1 MSKKSPLVASAL
13 ALAVS
18 SAFAQS
24 QQPSSDATIGVFET
38 VVVMASKIEQQ
49 FQDVIPSVSVI
60 TREDIERT
68 QAQDLPSLLIGEP
81 GFEFGRNGGAGGT
94 TSFYLRGAD
103 SVNSA
108 LFIDGVRA
116 QTDRIGFF
124 NSADIPLHLIER
136 IEIIR
141 GNLGAIHG
149 EAAIGG
155 AIHIFTRR
163 YDKDPTGSVAVTLG
177 SRNTKEL
184 SAGYGGKIGDY
195 RLSIDATER
204 RTDGRSARVGASYNP
219 DNDGYVNRGLN
230 LRFTKS
236 LSTSTDLG
244 FFLTSFRG
252 ESDYDDSGASDTH
265 RLDRSNDSYG
275 VFVNTKLTENWKS
288 KIEFSRSTLKLEDY
302 LNGVQKTFLDG
313 GLSEGDQNT
322 IRWENEYNLTKTT
335 RLTGGVEASKSDFSG
350 RYYDTG
356 IWGYARSDTER
367 DTKAAYVGALSM
379 IGRFELQANLR
390 RDEIDAK
397 QLGAT
402 STDAKKTSWLLGA
415 GYWLADQVK
424 VTASRSTAFRA
435 PSPDEFVSEPTLQP
449 ENHKTS
455 EIGITYKNSFF
466 HTRLVRFI
474 TSSKNS
480 IVYRSDTYDY
490 ENINVENNGWE
501 SFSSFAY
508 KNWRAKLSLTAQDP
522 RNVTVSN
529 TRLARRARAFG
540 SIEVSYET
548 QAASYGGRVYS
559 SGSRTNSSFDVPTI
573 TLAPYTTVDLYARYR
588 INKEFVV
595 GARVENA
602 TNDDYQLAN
611 TYLTP
616 GRGVFFTLQYQP
628 KN

>member
-18 SAFAQS
+18 SAFAQE
-24 QQPSSDATIGVFET
+24 QPITVDSIAGVFET

-124 NSADIPLHLIER
+124 NSADIPLYLIER

-141 GNLGAIHG
+141 GNLGAVHG

-155 AIHIFTRR
+155 AIHIFTKR
-163 YDKDPTGSVAVTLG
+163 YEKEPSGSVAVTVG

-184 SAGYGGKIGDY
+184 SAGYGGKLGDY
-195 RLSIDATER
+195 RLAIDATER
-204 RTDGRSARVGASYNP
+204 RTDGRSARVGTSYNP
-219 DNDGYVNRGLN
+219 DNDGYVNQGLN
-230 LRFTKS
+230 FRFSKNFSNATE
-236 LSTSTDLG
+236 LG
-244 FFLTSFRG
+244 VFLTSFRG

-275 VFVNTKLTENWKS
+275 IFLQTKPTDSWKTKLEL
-288 KIEFSRSTLKLEDY
+288 SRSTLKLEDY
-302 LNGVQKTFLDG
+302 LNGVQKTFLNG

-322 IRWENEYNLTKTT
+322 LRWENDYRLTKST
-335 RLTGGVEASKSDFSG
+335 RLTGGLETSTSDFSG
-350 RYYDTG
+350 RYYDSSIFG
-356 IWGYARSDTER
+356 FARSDTSR
-367 DTKAAYVGALSM
+367 DTKAAYIGVLTTV
-379 IGRFELQANLR
+379 GRFELQANLR

-397 QLGAT
+397 QISAT
-402 STDAKKTSWLLGA
+402 SIEANETSWLLGA

-424 VTASRSTAFRA
+424 VTAARSTAFRA
-435 PSPDEFVSEPTLQP
+435 PSPDEFVSVPTLQP
-449 ENHKTS
+449 ENHKTD
-455 EIGITYKNSFF
+455 EIGLTYKNALFQ
-466 HTRLVRFI
+466 TRLVRFI
-474 TSSKNS
+474 SSSKNS
-480 IVYRSDTYDY
+480 IVYRSDTFDY
-490 ENINVENNGWE
+490 ENINIENNGWE
-501 SFSSFAY
+501 SFSSLMY

-540 SIEVSYET
+540 SFELSYEHDST
-548 QAASYGGRVYS
+548 TYGGRVYS
-559 SGSRTNSSFDVPTI
+559 SGSRKDSNFSSTV
-573 TLAPYTTVDLYARYR
+573 LAPYSTVDLYARYR
-588 INKEFVV
+588 LNKELVF
-595 GARVENA
+595 GARIENL

-616 GRGVFFTLQYQP
+616 GRGVFVSLSYQP
-628 KN
+628 RY

>member
-18 SAFAQS
+18 SAFGQTQTGTADS
-24 QQPSSDATIGVFET
+24 ITGVFET
-38 VVVMASKIEQQ
+38 VVVMAAKIEQQ

-60 TREDIERT
+60 TRDDIERT

-108 LFIDGVRA
+108 LFIDGVRT

-141 GNLGAIHG
+141 GNLGAVHG

-155 AIHIFTRR
+155 AIHIFTKR
-163 YDKDPTGSVAVTLG
+163 YDKEPSGSVAVTMG

-184 SAGYGGKIGDY
+184 SAGYGGKLGDY
-195 RLSIDATER
+195 RLALDATER

-219 DNDGYVNRGLN
+219 DNDGYVNQGLN
-230 LRFTKS
+230 FR
-236 LSTSTDLG
+236 LSKNLLDSTEIG
-244 FFLTSFRG
+244 VFLTSFRG
-252 ESDYDDSGASDTH
+252 ESDYDDSGVSDVH

-275 VFVNTKLTENWKS
+275 VFLQTKLTDSWKT
-288 KIEFSRSTLKLEDY
+288 KLELSRSTLKLEDY
-302 LNGVQKTFLDG
+302 LNGVQKTFLNG
-313 GLSEGDQNT
+313 GLSEGDQNNF
-322 IRWENEYNLTKTT
+322 RWENQYRLTRSL
-335 RLTGGVEASKSDFSG
+335 RLTGGLEASTSDFSG
-350 RYYDTG
+350 RYYDSG
-356 IWGYARSDTER
+356 ISGYARSDTNRE
-367 DTKAAYVGALSM
+367 TKAAYVGALAN
-379 IGRFELQANLR
+379 IDRFELQANLR

-397 QLGAT
+397 QVGST
-402 STDAKKTSWLLGA
+402 SIEADETSWLLGV
-415 GYWLADQVK
+415 GYWLADAVK
-424 VTASRSTAFRA
+424 LTAARSTAFRA
-435 PSPDEFVSEPTLQP
+435 PSPDEFVSVPTLQP
-449 ENHKTS
+449 ENHKTD
-455 EIGITYKNSFF
+455 EIGITYKNTIFQ
-466 HTRLVRFI
+466 TRLVRFI
-474 TSSKNS
+474 SSSKNS
-480 IVYRSDTYDY
+480 IVYRSDTFDY
-490 ENINVENNGWE
+490 ENINIENNGWE
-501 SFSSFAY
+501 SFSSLMF

-540 SIEVSYET
+540 SFELSYEHDSAT
-548 QAASYGGRVYS
+548 YGGRVYS
-559 SGSRTNSSFDVPTI
+559 SGSRKDSNFNSTV
-573 TLAPYTTVDLYARYR
+573 LAPYTTVDLYARYR
-588 INKEFVV
+588 LNKELVL
-595 GARVENA
+595 GARIENV

-616 GRGVFFTLQYQP
+616 GRGIFVSLSYQP
-628 KN
+628 KY